1 MDIQWN
7 DWRQYLSDAAGVASL
22 LSLLVSAY
30 AVLSVRQVR
39 AELITRFTLPD
50 DLNALKKHATAL
62 NVFMQDF
69 EVNKTAISVE
79 LEKCA
84 ANLRKIRK
92 KVPRQLF
99 ILAIGET
106 PTAIIDSLI
115 MRIQMYKGALWMT
128 PKTSKEDVQ
137 AIYVSLSGVIE
148 EIKNVSDEQRAKG

>member
-1 MDIQWN
+1 MDIQSN

-30 AVLSVRQVR
+30 AVFRVRQVR

-62 NVFMQDF
+62 NAFMQDF

-92 KVPRQLF
+92 KVPRHIF
-99 ILAIGET
+99 TLAIAET
-106 PTAIIDSLI
+106 PTVVIDNLI
-115 MRIQMYKGALWMT
+115 AKIQMYKGALWMT
-128 PKTSKEDVQ
+128 PKNSKEDVQ
-137 AIYVSLSGVIE
+137 AIFISLSGVIE
-148 EIKNVSDEQRAKG
+148 EIKNVPDEQRAKG